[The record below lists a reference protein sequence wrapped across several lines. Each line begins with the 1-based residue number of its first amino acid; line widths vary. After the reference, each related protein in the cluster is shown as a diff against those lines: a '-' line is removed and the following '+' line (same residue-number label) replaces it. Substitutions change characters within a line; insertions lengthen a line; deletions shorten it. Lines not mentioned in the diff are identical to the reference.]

1 MTKKI
6 ETCFLS
12 LGTNLGDK
20 RHNLDEAIRLIGE
33 YVGEVTRIS
42 SYLATEPW
50 GFDSE
55 NTFLNACVKVET
67 QLTPREVLQATQKIE
82 RMLGRTSKSRNREY
96 HDRLIDIDILIY
108 GEETIDEPDLQIPHP
123 LMNERSFVMIPLNEI
138 K

>member
-20 RHNLDEAIRLIGE
+20 RHSLDEAIRLIGE

-67 QLTPREVLQATQKIE
+67 QLTPREVLQATQRIE